1 MISMKTIKLT
11 MAALAVAFAGNVVAQ
26 GKPANMGELL
36 ELVKQGKTAEAA
48 ESKQREQDFRNQRGK
63 QQELL
68 GDARNRRSAQ
78 ERRSETLETN
88 FEDNE
93 LLIADKTEAL
103 TKRLGSLKELFGVL
117 QQVSGDTRG
126 IFESS
131 LISSQ
136 YPDRGLFLTDLA
148 KKMGTSSELATIE
161 EMERLWFEIQRE
173 MTESGNV
180 ARYSTEVIGTN
191 GEKAQREVI
200 RVGTFNLISDGA
212 YLSYIPD
219 TGNII
224 ELARQPQ
231 DRFVETASA
240 LSAGSS
246 GLISFG
252 LDPTRGSLLA
262 ALIQSPDLKERVNQ
276 GGIVGYVIISVGM
289 LGLLIALERLLV
301 LSFVSAKV
309 SRQLKSDKADI
320 GNPLGRVLKVHEEN
334 LEIDVESL
342 ELKLGEAI
350 LREMPKLSRGVMIIK
365 IIGVIAPL
373 MGLLGTVTGMI
384 KTFQAITLYGAGDP
398 KLMAGGISQALVT
411 TVLGLCVAIPM
422 VLLHT
427 VVAGR
432 SKRITHVLQEQSAG
446 IIAEQM
452 ERTQARSGQTGQA

>member
-1 MISMKTIKLT
+1 MKNSIAIKTISV
-11 MAALAVAFAGNVVAQ
+11 ALAILFSAAVSAQ
-26 GKPANMGELL
+26 GKAASMSELL

-48 ESKQREQDFRNQRGK
+48 ESKKREQNFRNQRGK
-63 QQELL
+63 QQEML

-78 ERRSETLETN
+78 ERRSSELETT
-88 FEDNE
+88 FENNE
-93 LLIADKTEAL
+93 LLITDKTEAL

-131 LISSQ
+131 IISAQ
-136 YPDRGLFLTDLA
+136 FPDREQFLTDLA
-148 KKMGTSSELATIE
+148 VKMGTSSELASIG
-161 EMERLWFEIQRE
+161 EMEQLWFEIQRE

-180 ARYSTEVIGTN
+180 ARFTTEVIGTS

-200 RVGTFNLISDGA
+200 RIGTFNLISDGA

-224 ELARQPQ
+224 ELSRQPQ
-231 DRFVETASA
+231 DRFVDTAADLATS
-240 LSAGSS
+240 SAG
-246 GLISFG
+246 LVNFG

-276 GGIVGYVIISVGM
+276 GGIVGYVIISVGL

-301 LSFVSAKV
+301 LTLVNAKV
-309 SRQLKSDKADI
+309 SRQLKSNTADT

-334 LEIDVESL
+334 LNIDVESL

-411 TVLGLCVAIPM
+411 TVLGLVVAIPM

-452 ERTQARSGQTGQA
+452 ERTQANTGQTG

>member
-1 MISMKTIKLT
+1 MNTMKTIKLT

-136 YPDRGLFLTDLA
+136 YPDRGQFLTDLA

-180 ARYSTEVIGTN
+180 SRYSTEVIGTN

-200 RVGTFNLISDGA
+200 RIGTFNLISDGA
-212 YLSYIPD
+212 YLSFIPD

-240 LSAGSS
+240 MSAGSS

-309 SRQLKSDKADI
+309 SRQLKSDKADF
-320 GNPLGRVLKVHEEN
+320 GNPLGRVL
-334 LEIDVESL
+334 
-342 ELKLGEAI
+342 
-350 LREMPKLSRGVMIIK
+350 
-365 IIGVIAPL
+365 
-373 MGLLGTVTGMI
+373 
-384 KTFQAITLYGAGDP
+384 
-398 KLMAGGISQALVT
+398 
-411 TVLGLCVAIPM
+411 
-422 VLLHT
+422 
-427 VVAGR
+427 
-432 SKRITHVLQEQSAG
+432 
-446 IIAEQM
+446 
-452 ERTQARSGQTGQA
+452 

>member
-1 MISMKTIKLT
+1 MKNLTMIKLSIKLFCVL
-11 MAALAVAFAGNVVAQ
+11 LAVAFATGVSAQ
-26 GKPANMGELL
+26 GKPASMSELL
-36 ELVKQGKTAEAA
+36 ELAA
-48 ESKQREQDFRNQRGK
+48 QAAGAQQREQDFRAQRGR
-63 QQELL
+63 QQGLL
-68 GDARNRRSAQ
+68 TDARNRRSAQ
-78 ERRSETLETN
+78 EGRSSNLETN

-103 TKRLGSLKELFGVL
+103 NKRLGSLKELFGVL

-136 YPDRGLFLTDLA
+136 FPDREQFLTDLA
-148 KKMGTSSELATIE
+148 KKMGTSSELASIK
-161 EMERLWFEIQRE
+161 EMEQLWFEIQRE
-173 MTESGNV
+173 MTESGTV
-180 ARYSTEVIGTN
+180 ARFTTEVIGAD
-191 GEKAQREVI
+191 GQRAQREVI
-200 RVGTFNLISDGA
+200 RVGTFNLIGDGV
-212 YLSYIPD
+212 YLRYVPE

-224 ELARQPQ
+224 ELPRQPQ
-231 DRFVETASA
+231 GRFVDTAADLAAS
-240 LSAGSS
+240 SS
-246 GLISFG
+246 GLINFG

-262 ALIQSPDLKERVNQ
+262 ALIQSPDLIERVHQ
-276 GGIVGYVIISVGM
+276 GGIVGYVIIAVGA
-289 LGLLIALERLLV
+289 LGLLIALERLLT
-301 LSFVSAKV
+301 LSLVSARV
-309 SRQLKSDKADI
+309 TRQLKAKSADT

-350 LREMPKLSRGVMIIK
+350 LREMPKLSRGIMIIK

-427 VVAGR
+427 IVAGR

-452 ERTQARSGQTGQA
+452 ERSVAKSGQTG

>member
-1 MISMKTIKLT
+1 MPEIAVRPKS
-11 MAALAVAFAGNVVAQ
+11 AVA
-26 GKPANMGELL
+26 
-36 ELVKQGKTAEAA
+36 
-48 ESKQREQDFRNQRGK
+48 
-63 QQELL
+63 
-68 GDARNRRSAQ
+68 RS
-78 ERRSETLETN
+78 LETT
-88 FEDNE
+88 FENND

-131 LISSQ
+131 LISAQ
-136 YPDRGLFLTDLA
+136 FPDREQFLTNLA
-148 KKMGTSSELATIE
+148 KKMGTSSELASIA
-161 EMERLWFEIQRE
+161 EMEQLWFEIQRE

-180 ARYSTEVIGTN
+180 ARFTTEVIGAD
-191 GEKAQREVI
+191 GQRAPREVV
-200 RVGTFNLISDGA
+200 RVGTFNLIGDGA
-212 YLSYIPD
+212 YLRYVPETS
-219 TGNII
+219 NII
-224 ELARQPQ
+224 ELPRQPQ

-240 LSAGSS
+240 LAGSS
-246 GLISFG
+246 AGLINFG

-262 ALIQSPDLKERVNQ
+262 ALIQSPDLKERITQ
-276 GGIVGYVIISVGM
+276 GGIVGYVIISVGL

-301 LSFVSAKV
+301 LSLVNAKV
-309 SRQLKSDKADI
+309 SRQLKSDQADT

-334 LEIDVESL
+334 REIDVESL

-427 VVAGR
+427 IVAGR

-452 ERTQARSGQTGQA
+452 EQTSAQTGQTGRA

>member
-1 MISMKTIKLT
+1 MKHLTTIKLIW
-11 MAALAVAFAGNVVAQ
+11 ALLAIAFASAVSAQ
-26 GKPANMGELL
+26 GKPASMSELL
-36 ELVKQGKTAEAA
+36 ELVRQGKTAEAA
-48 ESKQREQDFRNQRGK
+48 DSKQREQEFRSQRAR
-63 QQELL
+63 QQQLL
-68 GDARNRRSAQ
+68 ADARNRRAAE
-78 ERRSETLETN
+78 ERRSEQLETT
-88 FEDNE
+88 FENNE
-93 LLIADKTEAL
+93 LLIVDKTEAL

-117 QQVSGDTRG
+117 QQVSGDARG

-131 LISSQ
+131 LISTQ
-136 YPDRGLFLTDLA
+136 YPNREQFLTDLA
-148 KKMGTSSELATIE
+148 KKMGTASELATIA
-161 EMERLWFEIQRE
+161 EMEQLWFEIQRE

-180 ARYSTEVIGTN
+180 ARFTAEVIGAD
-191 GEKAQREVI
+191 GQRGQREVV
-200 RVGTFNLISDGA
+200 RVGTFNLVGDGA
-212 YLSYIPD
+212 YLRFVPE

-224 ELARQPQ
+224 ELPRQPQ
-231 DRFVETASA
+231 DRFVDTASE
-240 LSAGSS
+240 LSASSS
-246 GLISFG
+246 GLVNFG

-262 ALIQSPDLKERVNQ
+262 ALIQSPDLRERITQ
-276 GGIVGYVIISVGM
+276 GGIVGYVIISVGF
-289 LGLLIALERLLV
+289 LGLLIALERLLSLTLV
-301 LSFVSAKV
+301 NAKV
-309 SRQLKSDKADI
+309 SRQLKSKTADP

-334 LEIDVESL
+334 RDIDAESL

-427 VVAGR
+427 IVAGR

-452 ERTQARSGQTGQA
+452 EQSTAKSGQTR

>member
-1 MISMKTIKLT
+1 
-11 MAALAVAFAGNVVAQ
+11 
-26 GKPANMGELL
+26 
-36 ELVKQGKTAEAA
+36 
-48 ESKQREQDFRNQRGK
+48 
-63 QQELL
+63 
-68 GDARNRRSAQ
+68 
-78 ERRSETLETN
+78 
-88 FEDNE
+88 
-93 LLIADKTEAL
+93 
-103 TKRLGSLKELFGVL
+103 
-117 QQVSGDTRG
+117 
-126 IFESS
+126 
-131 LISSQ
+131 
-136 YPDRGLFLTDLA
+136 YPDREEFLTNLA
-148 KKMGTSSELATIE
+148 KKMGTASELASIE
-161 EMERLWFEIQRE
+161 EMEQLWFEIQRE

-180 ARYSTEVIGTN
+180 ARFTTEVIGAD
-191 GEKAQREVI
+191 GQRAQREVV
-200 RVGTFNLISDGA
+200 RVGTFNLVGDGA
-212 YLSYIPD
+212 YLRFVPE

-224 ELARQPQ
+224 ELPRQPQ
-231 DRFVETASA
+231 DRFVDTASDLA
-240 LSAGSS
+240 ASSS
-246 GLISFG
+246 GLVSFG

-276 GGIVGYVIISVGM
+276 GGIVGYVIISVGL

-301 LSFVSAKV
+301 LSLTNAKV
-309 SRQLKSDKADI
+309 SRQLKNDKADV

-334 LEIDVESL
+334 REIDVESL

-411 TVLGLCVAIPM
+411 TVLGLVVAIPM

-452 ERTQARSGQTGQA
+452 EHFSAKTGQTD